1 MLVFALVSFAAHHLS
16 VHSFVKRSCVC
27 ASARRSAYL
36 NAKNTNTHK
45 ICRNRF
51 DAPVALSIKHRGFFC
66 ILHFSAK
73 RKIIYQMHMA
83 HFSFHCI
90 LLIKHTVLRPR
101 SVWPHFENSN
111 YGICS
116 GFGKKYR
123 LTHNGAQ
130 TLCFISYRCSWSI
143 CRFNSRKKIIWY
155 CTINDFVLTSEGMES
170 VLVHAVGSWDIK
182 MIQYTHTI
190 ISARLLD
197 WECELVSHRRINH

>member
-1 MLVFALVSFAAHHLS
+1 MLVFALVSFAAN
-16 VHSFVKRSCVC
+16 VVRSFVRQTVVCVR

-101 SVWPHFENSN
+101 P
-111 YGICS
+111 
-116 GFGKKYR
+116 FGRISKI
-123 LTHNGAQ
+123 LT
-130 TLCFISYRCSWSI
+130 
-143 CRFNSRKKIIWY
+143 
-155 CTINDFVLTSEGMES
+155 MES
-170 VLVHAVGSWDIK
+170 VRGLVKNTDWRTTVRRLCVLYLIAVHDLSVGSIPERKLFDIALL
-182 MIQYTHTI
+182 TI
-190 ISARLLD
+190 SFWL
-197 WECELVSHRRINH
+197 RREWSPCWFTP